1 MLAQLIETS
10 VPVSSIHAPYPASVS
25 ARGIPS
31 ASLSLSSTD
40 EAERQEAVRV
50 SKKTI
55 ELAAK
60 MGARV
65 VILHMG
71 EIPLNTDLE
80 EKLRRLF
87 HEGLTGSEVYLKV
100 KEELILER
108 SFRASQYLEQAAKSL
123 DELSEYSQSTGIML
137 GLENRVYFREIPNI
151 NEMAELLN
159 RVEGSLV
166 GYWHDV
172 GHAEV
177 QQRLG
182 FTPHEEWLIKFGGRM
197 IGIHLH
203 DVNGVSDHRV
213 PGRGDVDW
221 GMIAKYLPQEA
232 IRTCEINQRNEE
244 ELVKEAIPFL
254 RKVEILS
261 G

>member
-1 MLAQLIETS
+1 
-10 VPVSSIHAPYPASVS
+10 
-25 ARGIPS
+25 
-31 ASLSLSSTD
+31 
-40 EAERQEAVRV
+40 
-50 SKKTI
+50 
-55 ELAAK
+55 
-60 MGARV
+60 
-65 VILHMG
+65 
-71 EIPLNTDLE
+71 
-80 EKLRRLF
+80 
-87 HEGLTGSEVYLKV
+87 
-100 KEELILER
+100 
-108 SFRASQYLEQAAKSL
+108 
-123 DELSEYSQSTGIML
+123 ML